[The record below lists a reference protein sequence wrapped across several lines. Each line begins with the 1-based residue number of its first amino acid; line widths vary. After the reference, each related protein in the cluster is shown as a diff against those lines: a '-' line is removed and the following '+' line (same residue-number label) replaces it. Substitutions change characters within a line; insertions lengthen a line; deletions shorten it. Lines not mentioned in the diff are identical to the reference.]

1 MRRALSAVPA
11 STDSNHMSTG
21 NYNSSTTR
29 VNHNLMNNNAEHTMP
44 LEEHMTDI
52 LQHLPESSASSSKS
66 SPVLCDED
74 SIASAQ
80 LGNASIT
87 RDEDEDDS
95 KGDGLRRGKL
105 DFDGMIPSQEEED
118 VEGTMELEEGL
129 TQVLQSATAAAE
141 QQKHTHPHHQ
151 DAETVRMNHDEN
163 SIAEKDLKDCHEIII
178 DVSHTVQLEDQ
189 LTEVLHHPDA
199 STKKKNKKKY
209 GDEKDISQTM
219 TVELEDNLTAVF
231 NCYKDGNA
239 EGVSNTM
246 DESLSSSYDMSQT
259 VQLEENITAVI
270 QQPQH
275 HLHSTVHGNETSSSG
290 LEVSQIV
297 QLEDNI
303 TAILNHKDP
312 SSSSTSLLSSTS
324 RQSSNDEEDN
334 NATVQLEE
342 NLTAVLFNP
351 NVIDHTESSL
361 YSAERSNDNEN
372 ITASSLSLSCIT
384 HESTDCHVDHQQ
396 PKEGEEG
403 TIELEVGLTKVLQS
417 VTTAARQGQQHLPHG
432 NHQSD
437 EKADEDSNA
446 AVPLD
451 TSDNN
456 AHEDPP
462 AIVSNVL
469 IRINHKQ
476 QDDGLAEGGGE
487 DDTGTLSI
495 GAASAMKKRRTSR
508 RFSVGH
514 NARHT
519 NQNYG
524 RRSLGGLGVPP
535 SIPITL
541 VATAGDNN
549 GMNMKSNNENQ
560 QQLQEDET
568 ESKEVTIAPST
579 VYHALQT
586 VLLQSS
592 HQPSSTADDMA
603 FTVGMEYATQNLSSS
618 HAIITEET
626 LEFMQAVVDEVE
638 NKSKHL
644 PDDDH
649 VAAQDMVI
657 QDIKWERAI
666 VASVEDENNM
676 NKDNKFVRLVQR
688 MTSVAH
694 AECIQWESQ
703 VMQCLQ
709 FSSDH
714 DEWEQRTDHMELL
727 LQGIYKAVHQ
737 LQDRRSLQAQK
748 NSIRRRRDVLMKLRS
763 DVEVLDGNCSRLEDD
778 MEGQLRHLNKNSA
791 LHVELH
797 RLSLEGEVERERR
810 EKARVAQRDCSSYLG
825 GVLSYV
831 VPRRLDGNKVDLTLG
846 MLELSCDITSCVTMN
861 ARLAE
866 KKKKRKVKKGIVDA
880 SSSGDYCSWDVLD
893 RYETLQLQGMCQ
905 EVNDTVLEHPS
916 EIIGVVQMLYW
927 RMGRL
932 DMLSTELRSL
942 LRKYESLLEF
952 GEEADCCDLSLTLDL
967 TSKTRPNKVRVCFDL
982 SLSGYPYRPFEVC
995 MESIIGKADM
1005 DGLGRQLC
1013 KNATPGYM
1021 YLSRA
1026 CDVISSFM
1034 Q

>member
-1 MRRALSAVPA
+1 
-11 STDSNHMSTG
+11 
-21 NYNSSTTR
+21 
-29 VNHNLMNNNAEHTMP
+29 
-44 LEEHMTDI
+44 MTDI
-52 LQHLPESSASSSKS
+52 LQHLPEPSASSSKS

-95 KGDGLRRGKL
+95 RGDELRRGKL

-141 QQKHTHPHHQ
+141 QQKHTYPHHQ
-151 DAETVRMNHDEN
+151 IAEVVRMNNEEN
-163 SIAEKDLKDCHEIII
+163 SIAEKDQKDCHESAI
-178 DVSHTVQLEDQ
+178 DGSHTVQLEDH

-199 STKKKNKKKY
+199 STEIKDKKKY
-209 GDEKDISQTM
+209 DDEKDISQTI

-231 NCYKDGNA
+231 NGYKDDNA
-239 EGVSNTM
+239 EGASNTM

-270 QQPQH
+270 QQPQQ
-275 HLHSTVHGNETSSSG
+275 HLHSSVDGNETSSSG
-290 LEVSQIV
+290 FEVSQTV

-303 TAILNHKDP
+303 TAILNHKDQ

-324 RQSSNDEEDN
+324 RQSSNDEVDN

-351 NVIDHTESSL
+351 NAIDHTESSL
-361 YSAERSNDNEN
+361 HSAERSNGNEN
-372 ITASSLSLSCIT
+372 ITASSLSLSCIA
-384 HESTDCHVDHQQ
+384 HESTDYHVDHQQ
-396 PKEGEEG
+396 SKEGEEG
-403 TIELEVGLTKVLQS
+403 TMELEDGLTKVLQS
-417 VTTAARQGQQHLPHG
+417 VTAAVQKGQQHLPHG
-432 NHQSD
+432 HHQSD
-437 EKADEDSNA
+437 EKADEGSNA
-446 AVPLD
+446 TVPLD
-451 TSDNN
+451 ASDNGAHDDSPAN
-456 AHEDPP
+456 A
-462 AIVSNVL
+462 SNVP
-469 IRINHKQ
+469 IRMN
-476 QDDGLAEGGGE
+476 QDDGLAVGGGE

-514 NARHT
+514 NARHI

-535 SIPITL
+535 SIPTAL
-541 VATAGDNN
+541 AATAGDET
-549 GMNMKSNNENQ
+549 GMNTKPNHENQ
-560 QQLQEDET
+560 EQLQEDET

-592 HQPSSTADDMA
+592 HQPSSIADEFA

-618 HAIITEET
+618 HANITEET

-638 NKSKHL
+638 NKSNHL

-649 VAAQDMVI
+649 LAAQDMVV
-657 QDIKWERAI
+657 QDINWERAI
-666 VASVEDENNM
+666 VAAVEDENNM
-676 NKDNKFVRLVQR
+676 NEDNKFVRLVQR
-688 MTSVAH
+688 MISVAH

-714 DEWEQRTDHMELL
+714 DEWERRTEHMELL
-727 LQGIYKAVHQ
+727 LQDINKAVHQ

-763 DVEVLDGNCSRLEDD
+763 DLEVLDGNCSRLEGD
-778 MEGQLRHLNKNSA
+778 MEGQLKHLNKNTS

-831 VPRRLDGNKVDLTLG
+831 VPRRLDSNKVDLTLG
-846 MLELSCDITSCVTMN
+846 MLELSYDITSCVTMN

-866 KKKKRKVKKGIVDA
+866 KKKKRKVKKGIDNA
-880 SSSGDYCSWDVLD
+880 SSSGDHCSWDVLD
-893 RYETLQLQGMCQ
+893 QYETLQLQGMCQ
-905 EVNDTVLEHPS
+905 EINDTVLEDPS
-916 EIIGVVQMLYW
+916 EIMGVVQMLYW

-952 GEEADCCDLSLTLDL
+952 GDEADCCDLSLTLDL

-995 MESIIGKADM
+995 MESIIGNADM